1 MCLCLACGGEMHH
14 CVTDLVSRRWRIIK
28 LVKLSL
34 PYVTFT
40 YAFSF
45 NIVRILFFLPVYQ
58 RIYNKNTTFCENAKG
73 YLGTR
78 DICGKLHT
86 VHNSMALD
94 SSGQVCFL
102 SPEGKPNTQW
112 WSVCVPQQTSAPTL
126 SSVKSNEGWRLYGLP
141 LLFVKIHWTI

>member
-1 MCLCLACGGEMHH
+1 MH
-14 CVTDLVSRRWRIIK
+14 
-28 LVKLSL
+28 SL
-34 PYVTFT
+34 LLTSSGFN
-40 YAFSF
+40 FSF
-45 NIVRILFFLPVYQ
+45 LFIKEFTKQ
-58 RIYNKNTTFCENAKG
+58 KKKKTFCENAKG

-86 VHNSMALD
+86 VQNSMALD

-126 SSVKSNEGWRLYGLP
+126 SSVKSNEG
-141 LLFVKIHWTI
+141 